1 MLQVKNSINVW
12 HAVGVARRCSVHC
25 QPPIQTAL
33 PGTLLFPPYP
43 SLCTLQTTTANC
55 INAWQINA
63 RQANAAAA
71 SRQVPLGTVDA
82 KADVDAG
89 HRYWHR
95 HTMYALAL
103 WGSTHTHMHTHTYAC
118 TPGCSCKLKME
129 ANIASHSNANGEQRK
144 YTHTH
149 NANWKTFKLVTP
161 SSPS

>member
-12 HAVGVARRCSVHC
+12 HAVGVARQCSVHG
-25 QPPIQTAL
+25 QHPIQPAVPHPPPL
-33 PGTLLFPPYP
+33 PSPSP
-43 SLCTLQTTTANC
+43 SLSTLQTTTANC

-95 HTMYALAL
+95 HTMYAL
-103 WGSTHTHMHTHTYAC
+103 GFDTHTHTRTS
-118 TPGCSCKLKME
+118 TPACSCKLK
-129 ANIASHSNANGEQRK
+129 QRRS
-144 YTHTH
+144 
-149 NANWKTFKLVTP
+149 AFKCKRRAAKKLTNTTQIEKP
-161 SSPS
+161 

>member
-12 HAVGVARRCSVHC
+12 HAVGVARRCSVHGHH
-25 QPPIQTAL
+25 PIQPAVPHPPL
-33 PGTLLFPPYP
+33 PSP
-43 SLCTLQTTTANC
+43 SPSSSLSTLQTTTANC

-103 WGSTHTHMHTHTYAC
+103 WGSTHTRTHTRTS
-118 TPGCSCKLKME
+118 TPACSCKLK
-129 ANIASHSNANGEQRK
+129 QRRL
-144 YTHTH
+144 
-149 NANWKTFKLVTP
+149 AFKCKRRAAKKLTNTTQIEKP
-161 SSPS
+161 

>member
-12 HAVGVARRCSVHC
+12 HAVGVARRCSVHG
-25 QPPIQTAL
+25 QHPIQPAVPHPPL
-33 PGTLLFPPYP
+33 PSPSPSP
-43 SLCTLQTTTANC
+43 SLSTLQTTTANC

-103 WGSTHTHMHTHTYAC
+103 WGSTHTHTHKHSRLQLQIKATSLGIQMQ
-118 TPGCSCKLKME
+118 T
-129 ANIASHSNANGEQRK
+129 ASSEK
-144 YTHTH
+144 THKH
-149 NANWKTFKLVTP
+149 NAN
-161 SSPS
+161 

>member
-12 HAVGVARRCSVHC
+12 HAVGVARRCSVHG
-25 QPPIQTAL
+25 QHPIQPAVPHPPL
-33 PGTLLFPPYP
+33 PSP
-43 SLCTLQTTTANC
+43 SLSTLQTTTANC

-95 HTMYALAL
+95 HTMFALAL
-103 WGSTHTHMHTHTYAC
+103 WGSTHTLTHTRTS
-118 TPGCSCKLKME
+118 TPACSCKLK
-129 ANIASHSNANGEQRK
+129 QRRL
-144 YTHTH
+144 
-149 NANWKTFKLVTP
+149 AFKCKRRAAKKLTNTTQIEKP
-161 SSPS
+161 

>member
-1 MLQVKNSINVW
+1 MLW
-12 HAVGVARRCSVHC
+12 AWPDDVAS
-25 QPPIQTAL
+25 TASTQSNLLSRTL
-33 PGTLLFPPYP
+33 PFLPLPLP
-43 SLCTLQTTTANC
+43 TTTANC

-103 WGSTHTHMHTHTYAC
+103 WGSTHTRTHTRTS
-118 TPGCSCKLKME
+118 TPACSCKLK
-129 ANIASHSNANGEQRK
+129 QRRL
-144 YTHTH
+144 
-149 NANWKTFKLVTP
+149 AFKCKRRAAKKLTNTTQIEKP
-161 SSPS
+161 

>member
-12 HAVGVARRCSVHC
+12 HAVGVAGRCSVHG
-25 QPPIQTAL
+25 QHPIQPAV
-33 PGTLLFPPYP
+33 PHPPLSP
-43 SLCTLQTTTANC
+43 SLSTLQTTTANC

-103 WGSTHTHMHTHTYAC
+103 WGSTH
-118 TPGCSCKLKME
+118 
-129 ANIASHSNANGEQRK
+129 NR
-144 YTHTH
+144 THTH
-149 NANWKTFKLVTP
+149 AQALPLAVAN
-161 SSPS
+161 